1 MQAWSWASRSP
12 GREKCILAAGAGSGA
27 RRARAGRGAPRC
39 WGRGLRPG
47 RAAEGEDED
56 EEDED
61 EEERRGAP
69 GRSGAAAGGRCH
81 RAGWAV
87 GREPG
92 PGEAAGAAPLLGGIY
107 RRGGANGSRSKQP
120 ASHRPPARAGVCSEG
135 RRRRRRRAGTLN
147 SLARSQSYTSP
158 AGCAPAIC
166 SRNAAGNVRPGRLP
180 RRHRPPTGRGRPEGD
195 GARGWAAAGPRWAE
209 PSPDGP
215 GRAGPY

>member
-1 MQAWSWASRSP
+1 MRRRTKGGGHPVAQQRRQP
-12 GREKCILAAGAGSGA
+12 GGAMGQVG
-27 RRARAGRGAPRC
+27 
-39 WGRGLRPG
+39 
-47 RAAEGEDED
+47 
-56 EEDED
+56 
-61 EEERRGAP
+61 
-69 GRSGAAAGGRCH
+69 
-81 RAGWAV
+81 AV

-92 PGEAAGAAPLLGGIY
+92 PGEAAGAAPLLRGIY

-195 GARGWAAAGPRWAE
+195 GARSWAVAGPRWAE
-209 PSPDGP
+209 PSPAGP
-215 GRAGPY
+215 GRAEPSRAEAGRTRGGRSRSDTRRLPGGGAAPELCRGAAPKYAKEKCY